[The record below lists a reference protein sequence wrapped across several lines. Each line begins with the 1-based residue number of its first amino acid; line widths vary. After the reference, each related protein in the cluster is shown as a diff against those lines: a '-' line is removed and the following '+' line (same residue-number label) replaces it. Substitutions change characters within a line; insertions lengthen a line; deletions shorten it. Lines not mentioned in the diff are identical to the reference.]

1 MRLQAGQGR
10 VNSDFHARHRNTT
23 KPLRERRMAGGA
35 GASRAR
41 PSLYIPCVA
50 VLFLVLVGCTLHNGP
65 ELPPSANVV
74 AIAEKVTGSGSRPFL
89 KDITTTAWADGGH
102 RPADLFAWIQ
112 RDAQSTD
119 HATAFRAGAT
129 AHAVASF
136 LADDRDALV
145 NAPANPALWQAFAH
159 SLAPYLGPMVGDA
172 SGIAGFEPLDGT
184 ASQMR
189 RTASLFATMM
199 KNADANRI
207 FTDATSARVQKY
219 EAAFA
224 KAAVAEPMLADRGA
238 AAQNELQ
245 YAARLRGLVA
255 AGTYLAKP
263 ESVHFTPAH
272 AQTELSYQ
280 IASLTARPGDPHIG
294 ERFFKDGQL
303 FSPSEI
309 AEADWS
315 IYDAQLTVYL
325 SPWPRINEAI
335 RQFGRAY
342 DTIASGQ

>member
-1 MRLQAGQGR
+1 MRKVRHVLIVTTALFALL
-10 VNSDFHARHRNTT
+10 VSCNSRSEPD
-23 KPLRERRMAGGA
+23 L
-35 GASRAR
+35 
-41 PSLYIPCVA
+41 PSS
-50 VLFLVLVGCTLHNGP
+50 TDT
-65 ELPPSANVV
+65 V
-74 AIAEKVTGSGSRPFL
+74 AIAERVTGPEGQNFL
-89 KDITTTAWADGGH
+89 REITAAAWTDDGRRAG
-102 RPADLFAWIQ
+102 DLFSWIQ
-112 RDAQSTD
+112 RDAESTD
-119 HATAFRAGAT
+119 RAIAVQAGAT
-129 AHAVASF
+129 AHSVASF
-136 LADDRDALV
+136 LADDRDALA
-145 NAPANPALWQAFAH
+145 NAPANPALWRAFAH

-172 SGIAGFEPLDGT
+172 IGIAGFEPLDGT

-189 RTASLFATMM
+189 RTASLFATMT

-303 FSPSEI
+303 LSPSEI